1 MEKRNKP
8 PIGKIYAG
16 INVKGRESLKKQ
28 KVPEFK
34 GFPEDFERRL
44 NLGVNFN
51 EGTEKETGIKLYIA
65 IRDFTLHASIM
76 QGKMSED
83 VNKEIQDRKYES
95 LLNTDYEIQETANLL
110 RNLNIDFKYLL
121 LDDKGTIILVS
132 TEIPDQVPEA
142 RKKINESYKQNEIQ
156 GLPIDILHITIA
168 RVRELPDEKTREE
181 SFKKLDYLLRNLRL
195 QISSDP
201 IRATIEDVN
210 LAKGGVAKGG
220 TTSPIKTNE

>member
-1 MEKRNKP
+1 M
-8 PIGKIYAG
+8 
-16 INVKGRESLKKQ
+16 RE
-28 KVPEFK
+28 
-34 GFPEDFERRL
+34 
-44 NLGVNFN
+44 NLSYH
-51 EGTEKETGIKLYIA
+51 KLTGIKLYIA

-142 RKKINESYKQNEIQ
+142 RKKINESYTQNEIQ